1 MLLFILEIFFCEI
14 NFTNFCEKLISR
26 KKILRV
32 PSLQHYIVYPMLTL
46 VEVVACLLARFGV
59 VFSSVLVDTTSTSS
73 FCSIM
78 NGLNWPNEVNE
89 GWLKGFYRFL
99 SIIGSLCMAQLL
111 SLADHDLSRLEKDKY
126 QNKQKMP
133 AFMRD

>member
-1 MLLFILEIFFCEI
+1 
-14 NFTNFCEKLISR
+14 
-26 KKILRV
+26 
-32 PSLQHYIVYPMLTL
+32 MLTVCSSVHPNVSVCSVL
-46 VEVVACLLARFGV
+46 VE

-99 SIIGSLCMAQLL
+99 SIIGSLFMAQLL

>member
-1 MLLFILEIFFCEI
+1 MISNSLCF
-14 NFTNFCEKLISR
+14 NFVNVHTQLV
-26 KKILRV
+26 KKILHNINKNIQ
-32 PSLQHYIVYPMLTL
+32 STLMLT
-46 VEVVACLLARFGV
+46 VCSSVVNVSVSVLV
-59 VFSSVLVDTTSTSS
+59 VFSSLVDTTSTS

-99 SIIGSLCMAQLL
+99 SIIGSLFMAQLL